1 MFKSIS
7 IDELKN
13 LKNGVIIDIRS
24 NEKYNNN
31 HITNAI
37 NIPIKDLLT
46 NPNKYLNSSNIYYI
60 YCQRG
65 VQSKK
70 LCQILATNNFNVV
83 NISGGYEAWILNQ

>member
-7 IDELKN
+7 IDELK
-13 LKNGVIIDIRS
+13 KIKYGVIIDIRS

-37 NIPIKDLLT
+37 NIPMQDLLI
-46 NPNKYLNSSNIYYI
+46 NPNKYLNNSNTYYI

-65 VQSKK
+65 VQSRK
-70 LCQILATNNFNVV
+70 LCQILVTNNFNVV